1 MKPDRQPFRK
11 YDSRDSDSR
20 NNTVI
25 TLIEAKN
32 AEPRSCGWTGFVERE
47 RRESRMGEDEGQQG
61 SRAADKQ
68 ATKFGGESRLRSVN
82 AGTMGQETA

>member
-11 YDSRDSDSR
+11 YVSRDSDSR

-25 TLIEAKN
+25 TLIEAKTPN
-32 AEPRSCGWTGFVERE
+32 PDPADGQVLS
-47 RRESRMGEDEGQQG
+47 RESEEEAEWERMRV